1 MSSKCY
7 IWIDT
12 VLQRRKEMGLHAF
25 SRSELII
32 GTENLEKL
40 KNSKIAI
47 FGIGG
52 VGTFAVEGLARTGVG
67 SFVLVDD
74 DDICL
79 TNINRQI
86 HALRST
92 VGKPK
97 VEVMKE
103 RILEINPKAN
113 VETYKMLYNAE
124 SAEQLLSDD
133 YDYVVDAIDMV
144 SAKLDL
150 VERCTKRG
158 IKIISSMGAG
168 NKLDPTR
175 FEVTDIF
182 KTSICPLAKVMRK
195 ELRKRGVESLK
206 VVYSK
211 EEPIEPKQIDADC
224 KTNCICPN
232 KDRTCTVRHQ
242 IPGSIGFVPSVAGL
256 IIASV
261 VVRDLTG
268 M

>member
-1 MSSKCY
+1 
-7 IWIDT
+7 
-12 VLQRRKEMGLHAF
+12 MGLHAF

-40 KNSKIAI
+40 KNSKVAV

-92 VGKPK
+92 VGKSK
-97 VEVMKE
+97 VDVMKE
-103 RILEINPKAN
+103 RVLEINPKATI
-113 VETYKMLYNAE
+113 ETHKMLYTAE
-124 SAEQLLSDD
+124 TAEQLLSDD
-133 YDYVVDAIDMV
+133 YDYVIDAIDMV
-144 SAKLDL
+144 TAKLDL
-150 VERCTKRG
+150 VERCSKRG

-175 FEVTDIF
+175 FEVTDIY

-211 EEPIEPKQIDADC
+211 EEPIEPKQINADC

-261 VVRDLTG
+261 VVRDLIG

>member
-1 MSSKCY
+1 
-7 IWIDT
+7 
-12 VLQRRKEMGLHAF
+12 MGLHAF
-25 SRSELII
+25 SRTELVI

-40 KNSKIAI
+40 KNTKIAV

-52 VGTFAVEGLARTGVG
+52 VGTYAVEGLARSGVG
-67 SFVLVDD
+67 KFVLVDD

-86 HALRST
+86 HAMRST
-92 VGKPK
+92 VGKSK
-97 VEVMKE
+97 VEMMKA
-103 RILEINPKAN
+103 RVLDINPKAE

-124 SAEQLLSDD
+124 TAEQLLSAD

-150 VERCTKRG
+150 VERCSKMNLP
-158 IKIISSMGAG
+158 IISSMGAG

-182 KTSICPLAKVMRK
+182 KTTICPLAKVMRK
-195 ELRKRGVESLK
+195 ELRKRGVEKLK

-211 EEPIEPKQIDADC
+211 EEPIEPKVIPSDC
-224 KTNCICPN
+224 KTDCICPN

-242 IPGSIGFVPSVAGL
+242 IPGSVAFVPSVAGL

-261 VVRDLTG
+261 VIRDLTG
-268 M
+268 L

>member
-1 MSSKCY
+1 
-7 IWIDT
+7 
-12 VLQRRKEMGLHAF
+12 MGLHAF

-40 KNSKIAI
+40 KNSKIAV

-67 SFVLVDD
+67 NFVLVDD

-97 VEVMKE
+97 VEVMKA
-103 RILEINPKAN
+103 RILDINPEAK
-113 VETYKMLYNAE
+113 VEVYKMLYTAE
-124 SAEQLLSDD
+124 TADQLLSDD
-133 YDYVVDAIDMV
+133 YDYVIDAIDMV
-144 SAKLDL
+144 TAKLDL
-150 VERCTKRG
+150 VERCYKRG

-168 NKLDPTR
+168 NKLDPTK
-175 FEVTDIF
+175 FQVTDIYN
-182 KTSICPLAKVMRK
+182 TSICPLAKVMRK
-195 ELRKRGVESLK
+195 ELRKRGVERLK
-206 VVYSK
+206 VVYSQ
-211 EEPIEPKQIDADC
+211 EEPIAPKEISADC

-261 VVRDLTG
+261 VVRDLIG